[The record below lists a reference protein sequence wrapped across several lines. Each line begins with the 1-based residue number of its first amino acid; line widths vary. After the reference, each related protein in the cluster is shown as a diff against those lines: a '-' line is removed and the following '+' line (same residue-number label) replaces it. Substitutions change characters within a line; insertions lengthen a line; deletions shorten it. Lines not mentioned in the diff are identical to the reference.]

1 MQQNIVKKILM
12 ADDDEEDMEL
22 MEEAILAQKEPVEL
36 IKFSNG
42 RTTLAY
48 LQESADNELPCV
60 ILLDYSMPE
69 MTGADVL
76 SHIKKH
82 ARYLHIPKVVLSTS
96 NAPLHM
102 HECLASGATEYLVKP
117 SSLKE
122 YNKLAVK
129 ILSFC

>member
-1 MQQNIVKKILM
+1 MVKKILM

-36 IKFSNG
+36 VKFWNG

-48 LQESADNELPCV
+48 LHESQDNELPCV

-82 ARYLHIPKVVLSTS
+82 DRYLHIPKVVLSTS
-96 NAPLHM
+96 NAPLHK

-117 SSLKE
+117 SSFKD
-122 YNKLAVK
+122 YNQLAAK
-129 ILSFC
+129 ILGFC